1 MNSNFAVVLFLYR
14 SYDKTSSFHREI
26 KDVSVLMQ
34 KRAKANCFKPENP
47 PIDPNDKYLGS
58 HIKLAFSW
66 LENCKTLMGDLAFR
80 NQFTRPIT
88 LPGTCTAFLTKYKG
102 MFYILNIYF
111 KLFFIAKEFSRTK
124 RPFIL
129 CRYTNCHWT

>member
-1 MNSNFAVVLFLYR
+1 MNSNFAVVLFLHR

-88 LPGTCTAFLTKYKG
+88 LPGTCTAFSY
-102 MFYILNIYF
+102 
-111 KLFFIAKEFSRTK
+111 
-124 RPFIL
+124 
-129 CRYTNCHWT
+129 

>member
-1 MNSNFAVVLFLYR
+1 MNSNFAIVLFLYR

-66 LENCKTLMGDLAFR
+66 LEDCKTLMGDLAFR
-80 NQFTRPIT
+80 NQFPRPIT
-88 LPGTCTAFLTKYKG
+88 LPGT
-102 MFYILNIYF
+102 YF
-111 KLFFIAKEFSRTK
+111 KKVFISQYVLTLHTSLPAEVENNLKFPLHMDYLVLF
-124 RPFIL
+124 
-129 CRYTNCHWT
+129 

>member
-88 LPGTCTAFLTKYKG
+88 LPGTCTAF
-102 MFYILNIYF
+102 YF

-129 CRYTNCHWT
+129 CRYPNCHWT